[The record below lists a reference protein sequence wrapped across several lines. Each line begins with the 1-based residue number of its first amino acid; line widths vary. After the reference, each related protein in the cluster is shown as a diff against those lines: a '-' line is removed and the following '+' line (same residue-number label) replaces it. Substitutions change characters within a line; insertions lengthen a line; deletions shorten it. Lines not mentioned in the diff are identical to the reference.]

1 VEENN
6 PYPPLLKSIHMSV
19 EIKINN
25 RLAKVELLEQ
35 NDNLLKVRVDD
46 RIYDIDLM
54 HTPGGTFSILES
66 GHSYNIELIP
76 QEQAKRYTAYTLY
89 RTFDVEI
96 IDAEARYVLNRGGGN
111 METGEKWIKSPMP
124 GKVVRID
131 VSEGEAVTKGQT
143 VLILSAMKMESEY
156 KSPVDGLVRKIAVS
170 AGEVV
175 EGNQLLIEF
184 E

>member
-1 VEENN
+1 
-6 PYPPLLKSIHMSV
+6 MSV

-35 NDNLLKVRVDD
+35 NKNLLKVRVDD
-46 RIYDIDLM
+46 RIYDLDLM

-76 QEQAKRYTAYTLY
+76 HEQTKRYTAYTLY

-111 METGEKWIKSPMP
+111 VESAEKWIKSPMP
-124 GKVVRID
+124 GKIVKIN

-156 KSPVDGLVRKIAVS
+156 KSPVDGLVMKIAVS
-170 AGEVV
+170 EGEVV
-175 EGNQLLIEF
+175 EGNQILIEF